1 MTLTMTCKLQKA
13 FVCLLLL
20 AMASMACGV
29 EKKDR
34 ADTNAAPSTA
44 TASPSANASDD
55 VLLQAMKTE
64 LERSKSQLKLEQM
77 GSPYYIEFRV
87 TEMNQCVAEAALGAL
102 RQNICTH
109 FRFARVVVKV
119 GDYKQDS
126 FSGEGQGQGVFD
138 IVSMDDDVL
147 ALRHQLW
154 LATDRAYKGALEAL
168 SAKKAQLKQYTAE
181 NLLDDFAQAPPVQ
194 SIMPPVKLDV
204 DLPRWT
210 RMIKQASAVY
220 KNDPAVQNF
229 DASLQFMAAN
239 RYLINS
245 EGTVVRDGK
254 TLYQLNTSGSTQA
267 TDGMRL
273 DRDHGSVAA
282 NMKELPSDA
291 EFLAQATKLL
301 ASLKQLRDA
310 PLADEEYRG
319 PVLFSADASASIFGE
334 FVGENVLGRKPGLGQ
349 SSRTTGAYST
359 NYKTRVLPE
368 FLSVVDDPTIS
379 TLKGQPLLGDYSVD
393 DEGVK
398 AQRVSLIEFGKLVN
412 YLVGR
417 EPIRDFPVSNGH
429 GRARVPANAPGP
441 SLGNLIVST
450 SQPVSVKELK
460 ERLIKLARDRDLPY
474 GYYVETMGPRHI
486 PRLLYKV
493 WVKDGHEELV
503 RGGVFGSLDTRALRD
518 NLIAAGD
525 DMNIDNLPTAIPHS
539 IVTPS
544 VLFDELEVKRSEAR
558 RDKLPEYPA
567 PGPGGK

>member
-1 MTLTMTCKLQKA
+1 MTRTSKLQN
-13 FVCLLLL
+13 FSVCLLLL
-20 AMASMACGV
+20 ATVSMACASDSKGRGT
-29 EKKDR
+29 E
-34 ADTNAAPSTA
+34 ATTSAT
-44 TASPSANASDD
+44 TASASGSINED

-77 GSPYYIEFRV
+77 GAPYYIDFRV
-87 TEMNQCVAEAALGAL
+87 NELNQCLAEAALGSL
-102 RQNICTH
+102 RQNVCTH

-126 FSGEGQGQGVFD
+126 FSGGQGQGTVD
-138 IVSMDDDVL
+138 VVSLDDDML

-154 LATDRAYKGALEAL
+154 LATDRAYKAALESL
-168 SAKKAQLKQYTAE
+168 SAKKAQLKQFTTE
-181 NLLDDFAQAPPVQ
+181 NLLDDFAQAPPLQ
-194 SIMPPVKLDV
+194 SIMPTVKLEV

-210 RMIKQASAVY
+210 RMLQQASAIY
-220 KNDPAVQNF
+220 KNDPAVQSF
-229 DASLQFMAAN
+229 DSSLQFMAVN
-239 RYLINS
+239 RYFINS

-254 TLYQLNTSGSTQA
+254 TLYQVSISGSTQA
-267 TDGMRL
+267 ADGMRL
-273 DRDHGSVAA
+273 DRDHTTSVS
-282 NMKELPSDA
+282 NIKELPSSE

-301 ASLKQLRDA
+301 ASLKHLRDA

-319 PVLFSADASASIFGE
+319 PVLFSADASANIFAD

-379 TLKGQPLLGDYSVD
+379 SLKGQPLLGNYSVD

-398 AQRVSLIEFGKLVN
+398 AQRVSVIESGKLVN
-412 YLVGR
+412 FLVGR

-429 GRARVPANAPGP
+429 GRSRVPVNGPGP
-441 SLGNLIVST
+441 SLGNLIVSAAHT
-450 SQPVSVKELK
+450 VSVKELK

-474 GYYVETMGPRHI
+474 GYYVETMGPRHV

-503 RGGVFGSLDTRALRD
+503 RGGIFGSLDTRALRD

-525 DMNIDNLPTAIPHS
+525 DMNIDNLLTAIPHS

-544 VLFDELEVKRSEAR
+544 VLFDELEVKRSDAR

-567 PGPGGK
+567 PSPGGSK